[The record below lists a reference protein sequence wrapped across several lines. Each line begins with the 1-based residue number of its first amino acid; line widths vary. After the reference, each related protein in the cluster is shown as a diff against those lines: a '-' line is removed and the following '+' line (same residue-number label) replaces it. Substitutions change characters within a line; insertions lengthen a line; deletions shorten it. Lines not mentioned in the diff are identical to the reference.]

1 MELAEHQAVGAQDG
15 EALMDDYYSVTLS
28 NGEVVAPCVSKS
40 FAEIIAACW
49 RQDGWAAQIAPAF

>member
-1 MELAEHQAVGAQDG
+1 
-15 EALMDDYYSVTLS
+15 MDDYYSVTLS